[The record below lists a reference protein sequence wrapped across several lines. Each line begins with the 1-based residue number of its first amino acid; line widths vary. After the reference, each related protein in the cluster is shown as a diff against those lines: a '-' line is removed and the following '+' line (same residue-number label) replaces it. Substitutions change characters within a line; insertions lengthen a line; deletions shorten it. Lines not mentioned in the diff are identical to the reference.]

1 MKQPSP
7 QPGSYPI
14 GEWTFHPARNELVR
28 GGERRQLEDRAARTL
43 DYLFRKNGEPA
54 SKDELIA
61 AVWDGRSLSE
71 HTVAVVISDLRKA
84 LDDDVKNPRYI
95 QTVAKRGY
103 RLLVQQAPAAS
114 AVPPAAPE
122 SRGTGRIARLFGIAA
137 LVAAA
142 TAIAGL
148 ALPASGR
155 EATIITIN
163 NIRNETGEARFD
175 PVAAAANEFS
185 AGFIADADGS
195 LLVRDFYDEPSWDPH
210 AYIRRTFG
218 RTARVYHLQGK
229 VVVDGAAPYL
239 ALSLADGR
247 DWSTVWSATLPVDDG
262 KVAAPLEK
270 AVGEM
275 LAVIAESPDAGGVA
289 AETPAPH

>member
-1 MKQPSP
+1 MEMTQPSP
-7 QPGSYPI
+7 QPAAYPI
-14 GEWTFHPARNELVR
+14 GEWTFHPGRNELAR

-43 DYLFRKNGEPA
+43 GYLFRKNGEPA

-114 AVPPAAPE
+114 PAATP
-122 SRGTGRIARLFGIAA
+122 RGTGRIARLFGIAA

-142 TAIAGL
+142 TALAGL
-148 ALPASGR
+148 ALPASGH

-163 NIRNETGEARFD
+163 NIRNETGDARFD

-185 AGFIADADGS
+185 ADFIAAADGS

-218 RTARVYHLQGK
+218 RTAQVYHLQGK

-247 DWSTVWSATLPVDDG
+247 DWSTVWSATLPVEDG
-262 KVAAPLEK
+262 KVATPLEK
-270 AVGEM
+270 AVREM
-275 LAVIAESPDAGGVA
+275 LAVIE
-289 AETPAPH
+289 ERR